1 MNTITFFSYKGG
13 AGRSTLAYNTIPILA
28 NEYYKPTKES
38 PMIVIDMD
46 IDSCGMSYLLGA
58 DKHVTPENS
67 IQSFLRDSKLAR
79 VRASSIQEHPL
90 LSTLCPVGNAYGYH
104 DNDAILLFPAM
115 DGQLIDENTQS
126 NYSDN
131 GNPYAEAF
139 RSFQKLCKEQFNVP
153 AIILDSAVGNNAT
166 ANISNAAANTIV
178 CCMRPTTQFTNGTY
192 RYLYGLENDELNG
205 VSIQKKTFRNKD
217 IILVPNVIP
226 QNQITING
234 KYYPDAAITKI
245 RSDFKYFDDED
256 LANKYHFEMLEH
268 DEFGIPAVDKFMWCE
283 DVLYNQDKSTLNV
296 NEKTALERYHK
307 LAKLIYSMKK

>member
-28 NEYYKPTKES
+28 KKHYNPTKES

-58 DKHVTPENS
+58 NKYVTPENS
-67 IQSFLRDSKLAR
+67 IQSFLHDSKEAR
-79 VRASSIQEHPL
+79 MQARSIQEHPL
-90 LSTLCPVGNAYGYH
+90 LNKLCPVGHAFGYH

-139 RSFQKLCKEQFNVP
+139 RSFQKLCRGFDVP
-153 AIILDSAVGNNAT
+153 AIVIDSAVGNNAT

-178 CCMRPTTQFTNGTY
+178 CCMRPTTQFVNGTY
-192 RYLYGLENDELNG
+192 RYLYGLENDKFNDI
-205 VSIQKKTFRNKD
+205 SIQKKTFRNKD
-217 IILVPNVIP
+217 IIIVPNVIP
-226 QNQITING
+226 QTQITING
-234 KYYPDAAITKI
+234 NFYPNTAITKI
-245 RSDFKYFDDED
+245 ISDFSYFKDDE
-256 LANKYHFEMLEH
+256 LANRYHFEMLET

-283 DVLYNQDKSTLNV
+283 DILCRQDEGTLNA
-296 NEKTALERYHK
+296 NEKTALERYNK
-307 LAKLIYSMKK
+307 LASLIYNVKK